1 MKRWLPWL
9 GAAVALQAVAVG
21 VYFAAA
27 PSPGAEGDR
36 GFHAIAPQTWSQ
48 LDGELVGQAGRVAP
62 QPGRPALLHFWATW
76 CAPCRDELP
85 RVLELVS
92 NVPEVDVWCVAT
104 DAQWDAVLGY
114 FHGQVPASVVHDVD
128 GKLAQ
133 RLGVSELPDSYLV
146 DQFGRVHARAL
157 GTRRWDATALRAAL
171 TTEGRL

>member
-1 MKRWLPWL
+1 MRRWLPWL
-9 GAAVALQAVAVG
+9 GAAIALQAVAIG
-21 VYFAAA
+21 VYLAAA
-27 PSPGAEGDR
+27 ASSETDGDR
-36 GFHAIAPQTWSQ
+36 EFHAIAPQVWNQ
-48 LDGELVGQAGRVAP
+48 LDAKLVGQAGIVTPRR
-62 QPGRPALLHFWATW
+62 GRPALLHFWATW

-85 RVLELVS
+85 RVLALAS
-92 NVPEVDVWCVAT
+92 SLAEVDVWCVAT
-104 DAQWDAVLGY
+104 DAKWEAVLGY